1 MEESKLVYL
10 MGIDVGTTGAKAL
23 LINGAGEVVASAIT
37 EYPMHTP
44 HTQWAEQDPEDW
56 WQATVESIRR
66 VLAESETNPDQVVG
80 AGLTGQMH
88 GLVLLD
94 KDGAV
99 LRPCIMWNDQ
109 RTGPQCDWIT
119 DKVGPK
125 RVLQLTGNPV
135 LPGFTAPKIVWVRE
149 HEPKVY
155 EKVIQVLLPKDYIRY
170 RLTGEFATEV
180 SGASGTSLFD
190 VGRRTWSE
198 EMLEALDIPAEWLP
212 ECYESPIVS
221 GQISQITAEATRL
234 KAGTPVVGGGGDQA
248 AQAVGSGI
256 VETGLVSVTI
266 GTSGVVFA
274 STDEFVVEPEGRLH
288 AFCHTVPNKWHLMG
302 VMLSAGGSFRWFRDT
317 LGQMEKE
324 IANLIGKD
332 PYELLTEEATR
343 APVGSEGLIFLP
355 YLTGERTPYP
365 DPNARGV
372 FMGLTLRHD
381 KAHLGRA
388 VLEGVAYGLR
398 DSLELMK
405 DLGLEIRQIRA
416 SGGGARSDLWRQILA
431 DVFDTELVVINVT
444 EGAAYGAALLA
455 GVGAG
460 LYKNVAEA
468 CQQTVEVVQR
478 TEPVKKNAALY
489 GEFYPVYRALYGAL
503 KPSFDQVSQVV
514 TKSAPGGTA

>member
-1 MEESKLVYL
+1 MAYL
-10 MGIDVGTTGAKAL
+10 LGIDVGTTGSKSL
-23 LINGAGEVVASAIT
+23 LINEKGQVTASAT
-37 EYPMHTP
+37 VEYPMYTP
-44 HTQWAEQDPEDW
+44 HPQWAEQDPQDW
-56 WQATVESIRR
+56 WQATVDSIKR
-66 VLAESETNPDQVVG
+66 VLAESGATPEQVVSV
-80 AGLTGQMH
+80 GLTGQMH
-88 GLVLLD
+88 GLVLLG

-109 RTGPQCDWIT
+109 RTGAQCAWIT
-119 DKVGPK
+119 EKVGPK

-149 HEPKVY
+149 HEPEVY
-155 EKVIQVLLPKDYIRY
+155 AQVAKVLLPKDYIRY

-180 SGASGTSLFD
+180 SDASGTSLFD
-190 VGRRTWSE
+190 VGHRRWSG
-198 EMLEALDIPAEWLP
+198 EMLDALDIPAKWLP
-212 ECYESPIVS
+212 ECYESPVVS
-221 GQISQITAEATRL
+221 GHISKAVAEVTGL
-234 KAGTPVVGGGGDQA
+234 KVDTPVVGGGGDQA

-256 VETGLVSVTI
+256 IEAGLVSVTV

-288 AFCHTVPNKWHLMG
+288 AFCHAVPNKWHLMG

-317 LGQMEKE
+317 LGQTEKE
-324 IANLIGKD
+324 IAGLIGKD
-332 PYELLTEEATR
+332 PYELLTAEAAR

-381 KAHLGRA
+381 KAHLVRA

-405 DLGLEIRQIRA
+405 GLGAEIRQIRA

-460 LYKNVAEA
+460 VYADVAGA
-468 CQQTVEVVQR
+468 CQQAVEVVQR
-478 TEPVKKNAALY
+478 TEPVKTNAAFYREL
-489 GEFYPVYRALYGAL
+489 YPVYRALYGAL
-503 KPSFDQVSQVV
+503 KPSFDQVSRVV
-514 TKSAPGGTA
+514 AKRAAG